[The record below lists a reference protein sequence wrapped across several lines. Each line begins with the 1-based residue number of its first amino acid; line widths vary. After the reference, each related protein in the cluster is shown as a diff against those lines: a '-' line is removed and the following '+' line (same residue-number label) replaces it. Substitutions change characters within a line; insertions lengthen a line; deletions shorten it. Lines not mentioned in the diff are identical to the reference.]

1 MSKDRLEVL
10 AERVQE
16 LEGSEKEW
24 VSFQVA
30 VNNIIFNLEEQNER
44 YRKALIKVKLGSE
57 SDVPHCSTRLKSI
70 NKVVVKTLEG
80 ESE

>member
-16 LEGSEKEW
+16 LEKSEEEW
-24 VSFQVA
+24 ISFQVA
-30 VNNIIFNLEEQNER
+30 VNNIILNLEEQNKR
-44 YRKALIKVKLGSE
+44 YREALIKVKLGSE

-70 NKVVVKTLEG
+70 NKVVVRALEG
-80 ESE
+80 GLE